1 MPYTES
7 TSFTGCPFVITGA
20 GTLGR
25 CIALLMWLTRG
36 ETVHLFDTNAVT
48 LEAAQSTSTPNSM
61 ASSSASSPA
70 PRTPGPPP
78 GSTRP
83 QRPTLSRRVPQAC
96 HKLQREE
103 DINPIPDSDK
113 VELRKAL
120 MPAMLLRAR
129 LASCHLRLSP
139 RRLSW
144 RR

>member
-1 MPYTES
+1 MPYTEP

-70 PRTPGPPP
+70 PRTVRSSRSRIAQRQSRTR
-78 GSTRP
+78 GSS
-83 QRPTLSRRVPQAC
+83 L
-96 HKLQREE
+96 KL
-103 DINPIPDSDK
+103 
-113 VELRKAL
+113 
-120 MPAMLLRAR
+120 
-129 LASCHLRLSP
+129 
-139 RRLSW
+139 
-144 RR
+144 